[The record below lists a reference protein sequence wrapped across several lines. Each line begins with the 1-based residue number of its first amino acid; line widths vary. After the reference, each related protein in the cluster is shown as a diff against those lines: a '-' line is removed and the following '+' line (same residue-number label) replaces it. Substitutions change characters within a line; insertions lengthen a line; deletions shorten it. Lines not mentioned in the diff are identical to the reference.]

1 MMPLNFWSTCGS
13 FGGKLDC
20 RAIGMPTL
28 EGRWHEYDTIPLFV
42 RMPVDMGEEVQF
54 EQLLAEW
61 ANEGNG
67 QCLGCDVEHIV
78 FHVGRYSLCPQTKTW
93 VKHHQLHTP
102 PTFRCPQRTQSGHS
116 GHSTFVLR
124 GIIAHQGQELISG
137 HYVTMLVEGEA
148 VWVADDGSCPEVH
161 KEVPVMVWASRAEHS
176 QFWTTSIGHF
186 EPPQKKT
193 KHPHQEIEILYA
205 NITQWTRDAE
215 WLI

>member
-1 MMPLNFWSTCGS
+1 MNMTRSPFSSECRLIWGRKCNLSSSWQNGQMRAMDSALVVMWSTLSFMWDDTPYALRPRLGS
-13 FGGKLDC
+13 SIINFTRHPPSDALRGRRVDTL
-20 RAIGMPTL
+20 AI
-28 EGRWHEYDTIPLFV
+28 
-42 RMPVDMGEEVQF
+42 
-54 EQLLAEW
+54 
-61 ANEGNG
+61 
-67 QCLGCDVEHIV
+67 
-78 FHVGRYSLCPQTKTW
+78 
-93 VKHHQLHTP
+93 P
-102 PTFRCPQRTQSGHS
+102 P
-116 GHSTFVLR
+116 VLR